1 MPRALL
7 FMAIAFAVCSNT
19 YNFIDC
25 KPVLVFGFPITAG
38 TVLIACS
45 YILSDAITELY
56 GRKAMVYVLKCAIIM
71 QLFSVANAQL
81 GCYLTPT
88 PDWTLDEAYQ
98 SILGQ
103 APKAAILSAF
113 AFFCG
118 TTTNAYIMVW
128 LKERWHGKYF
138 PARAALSTIAGEFV
152 DGFAYV
158 LPFFYGILPLTEQ
171 VAMVCTICTFK
182 CCVEFFVLP
191 VTNAVVSNLKG
202 ANNAGD

>member
-1 MPRALL
+1 MSRALL

-19 YNFIDC
+19 YNFIDM
-25 KPVLVFGFPITAG
+25 KPVLVGGIPITAG
-38 TVLIACS
+38 TILIACS

-56 GRKAMVYVLKCAIIM
+56 GRKAMVDVLKFAVIL
-71 QLFSVANAQL
+71 QLFSVAMAQL
-81 GCYLTPT
+81 ACFMTPAEGW
-88 PDWTLDEAYQ
+88 DLQEAYV
-98 SILGQ
+98 SVLGQ

-128 LKERWHGKYF
+128 LKEKWQGKYF
-138 PARAALSTIAGEFV
+138 PVRAALSTIGGEFI

-182 CCVEFFVLP
+182 CCVEFVVLP
-191 VTNAVVSNLKG
+191 ITSGVVSKLKRSEVCR
-202 ANNAGD
+202 